1 MSKTRNAQSQCKL
14 CIVKISST
22 LTLDLSGL
30 HFAQSHVVNCGE
42 LATTEPCRK
51 GKIIP
56 LPSGEW
62 AILSHEQA
70 GLTSPTLACSA
81 IRNSIAASVS
91 PWTSCKT
98 CPYSLPTAII
108 PNQNSSCQL
117 SPHYCLKYPFTPP
130 GNILAMPTYSF
141 DAVK

>member
-91 PWTSCKT
+91 P
-98 CPYSLPTAII
+98 
-108 PNQNSSCQL
+108 
-117 SPHYCLKYPFTPP
+117 
-130 GNILAMPTYSF
+130 
-141 DAVK
+141 